1 MEFSQS
7 NVSLNESIHSDK
19 SSVRSI
25 RRSSSEGNPPPTP
38 PPQAFRSLPLSSRT
52 MPGELGETN
61 GKTDPIAKDVLL
73 PKFDRSGVLSPMNLS
88 MRMHTSRT
96 SESIFTSLEGNNDI
110 KSAEDIA
117 NDAASLTN
125 SSSGSF
131 DDHSKEEEAPDAN
144 DDKEMEVTQM
154 AESNSTN
161 PEEIVALSIESDNGA
176 VHLSVEE
183 NKSDIDDTKQ
193 SLEPNSSHNL
203 NDNMV
208 RKSFSDSFQDSSNT
222 SKIMMGVDLSIADG
236 SRSPSV
242 LSSQEDDY
250 SSKDSDEKEKEGLK
264 MKHLSFLLDQHH
276 RRISG
281 ISKVDDMNN
290 MNAWASASNYSLD
303 FTNSSG
309 DKSERSD
316 MKEDYAVNN
325 IMMSEITTNSL
336 TKIAKKESSSSLF
349 ENFDRTWRSVHSN
362 SDIHDDA
369 DLSHALS
376 MERLCFAALVHILL
390 KVHSHGKDLVA
401 KFGGV
406 PVDVVKLFWNR
417 VILYDPTKEKTKG
430 VDYAGNIIHC
440 LSDRLKYTKLEISDD
455 GTSTILSLSHEVYA
469 QYARYIFECDDVTQQ
484 QIDEWNMSFAGE
496 LQNVLLLN
504 QTRAVKGDSSV
515 IKEYAVSTLPTLLL
529 NSITPVMTGLA
540 GTSVSQRELFESKCF
555 SYIAVLFRN
564 QKYLHLRLDTLGRKY
579 SESTTLSMEN
589 VSDRSLRMKGDAIL
603 KATMLHVKDIE
614 HVISV
619 IAKKMDRVVVGD
631 ESFEITRVG
640 VAMYNAWKDA
650 CSSIMNDVRELVLT
664 MQDDVSNGTRAQTRR
679 MKRSTANRLMLSY
692 SGACL
697 TWKPTQFLPSIGEY
711 EIDETSSNVKI
722 IRNINKVSK
731 GHQPKSRMFGKTV
744 EEDRPM
750 MPLSEVLS
758 IDVDL
763 LSFETC
769 IGKAFHLL
777 GESLAALT
785 SSKSLILNRQV
796 SRTVGMVLP
805 GPMGCTS
812 KLHYCASALETY
824 IHIAGAVGFLL
835 SDELRD
841 VDEDD
846 LVDLGFNYEDTEGLD
861 PSTRMKKLIKD
872 RESAIEL
879 MGQLDILVAESFF
892 SLANHLISGA
902 QLGQKD
908 AIDMAGISLLNNL
921 SQQSFTSLSINPVL
935 GNPVLG
941 PRGKPSDI
949 SKVLQCYQ
957 LSMHYLRLG
966 IPELGEGDEDEDA
979 ASTVD
984 ATFDSYDS
992 DLDVFKTHQRIL
1004 HASVLHAIGIHYY
1017 EHLGDFR
1024 KAKTV
1029 LGDCVNKRQ
1038 LLLRQLRQDESDTGN
1053 ISSSSTGS
1061 TSMRSRRRESVGDA
1075 ARLSESSIIST
1086 RRGRR
1091 RNQAK
1096 GKNKVR
1102 PQVICDD
1109 ISDPNYLLLGNGK
1122 NHKDCLE
1129 SIELDLSST
1138 MEFSGLSSHGLAESE
1153 TALSLFQDALILR
1166 ALHEGKNC
1174 LDVADLQYN
1183 MGVIHDDLGQYEASL
1198 GRYGESLRVR
1208 ISHLEHLKVEQSI
1221 SSINPFINDDIEDIE
1236 RSAVLTLRCM
1246 TNVYHVLGDYI
1257 NAVNTNLKA
1266 IELIKEQVK
1275 RRGSVENDGLY
1286 SHKGS
1291 VLGFGKMKGDK
1302 SAVPLP
1308 RMVLEETR
1316 HILSQCPLPSPAK
1329 QPSNASRNGSP
1340 DDTARNEIS
1349 ELYETIVSLLNE
1361 MKEAGDNNGH
1371 LSNGYNSST
1380 GTPSSRFFLNDH
1392 HAMTNVLGKRLLNEE
1407 HMRLDS
1413 AFNLGLIAMYFGEH
1427 REAIAYLEKALRT
1440 LWTAFPGDSS
1450 GESSD
1455 SDASSSN
1462 VSADSSTDMRPK
1474 PKKQYAEGQAEE
1486 GILYHALAI
1495 CHTALSDND
1504 RAIRCHITALRY
1516 YRKRFGMLSLVVSGA
1531 LYDCATNYWNLCDF
1545 DRAEDFWA
1553 DCLRIL
1559 LSQDNGNAEVLQNTL
1574 EMDIARTLYN
1584 IAATKI
1590 CKGEYFNQYSLT
1602 CLHDSLTIFEKRS
1615 KEADRFSEEVAHAY
1629 FNLALVH
1636 YYRGAQ
1642 IKKGEHMP
1650 EDSQDSDFFSHDGIY
1665 PKDPSHVESFKLA
1678 LSCVDDAL
1686 SAYLS
1691 ADSTST
1697 EIVPQAHVGQ
1707 NLQHPMQAQVSLLTG
1722 HINNALGSATQA
1734 AWNYKTSIRLLN
1746 KVYSPKNLYSAS
1758 ALYELGS
1765 LLIRI
1770 GDTSD
1775 ALKYFEECLSIR
1787 LYILDR
1793 RNACVADVLF
1803 KIGGI
1808 LANRAKFDK
1817 ALEMEK
1823 ECLQIRI
1830 ENEGSEGDGVAT
1842 MLFNIGLIYSRI
1854 GKMRTSLEYLEG
1866 ALRVRKSRIVKISL
1880 ESLESQ
1886 SDCSAHETAL
1896 RSEEAQL
1903 AMVLHYIGNDYLQME
1918 ESSRAIHYYEEALS
1932 MWYRLCD
1939 FDKGGFSEYANKS
1952 GSAEKIDIHKDYLR
1966 DMADTMHNMG
1976 GVLETRS
1983 EYARALGFYNQA
1995 LVIKRSLLEETEK
2008 SIAKQQKS
2016 TALDDFILS
2025 SKTLSSAITLLRIG
2039 AIHVVLQNYDVALS
2053 YYKSAL
2059 KIQRQ
2064 HLGGD
2069 HIAVGQTL
2077 YEIGIIVRQVLKYSP
2092 DMRAQDILGMEKAAV
2107 KYLKDSLAIAKSRY
2121 GANHEIVASVM
2132 FDIGSIHD
2140 RKGDYEAALS
2150 CYQHSVRVYGTAY
2163 ARGLCRDL
2171 FDASHDNGK
2180 EFSSF
2185 SEHNHGLFNPSALDG
2200 FIANPF
2206 FGTPLKK
2213 VTSQIM
2219 QSQQQGNRNIK
2230 DRDSYLKA
2238 SLALANAATH
2248 SGVLGTN
2255 SIEVAVFRLLH
2266 YIVFYGVDPM
2276 KESMKSTI
2284 QYFLGSSSS
2293 SQDSLTED

>member
-1 MEFSQS
+1 
-7 NVSLNESIHSDK
+7 
-19 SSVRSI
+19 
-25 RRSSSEGNPPPTP
+25 
-38 PPQAFRSLPLSSRT
+38 
-52 MPGELGETN
+52 
-61 GKTDPIAKDVLL
+61 
-73 PKFDRSGVLSPMNLS
+73 
-88 MRMHTSRT
+88 MHTNRT
-96 SESIFTSLEGNNDI
+96 SESILTSLEGNNDI
-110 KSAEDIA
+110 KSAEDTS

-131 DDHSKEEEAPDAN
+131 DRHSKEEEALDAD

-161 PEEIVALSIESDNGA
+161 SEEISASSMESDNGA
-176 VHLSVEE
+176 VHLCEE
-183 NKSDIDDTKQ
+183 NKSDVDAKHSLEPSHNLSDNVHLFEENKSDVDAKQ
-193 SLEPNSSHNL
+193 SLEPNTSHNL

-208 RKSFSDSFQDSSNT
+208 QNTFSDSFQDSSNT
-222 SKIMMGVDLSIADG
+222 SKIIMAVDLSIAVG

-250 SSKDSDEKEKEGLK
+250 SSKDSDDKEKEVLK

-281 ISKVDDMNN
+281 MNKVDEMNT
-290 MNAWASASNYSLD
+290 MNAWATASNYSLD
-303 FTNSSG
+303 YTNSSG
-309 DKSERSD
+309 DKSERSN
-316 MKEDYAVNN
+316 MKEDAAVHKA
-325 IMMSEITTNSL
+325 MTSESSSSSL

-349 ENFDRTWRSVHSN
+349 ENFDRTWRSVHS
-362 SDIHDDA
+362 SSEIHDDA
-369 DLSHALS
+369 ELSQAFS

-390 KVHSHGKDLVA
+390 KVQSHGKDLVA
-401 KFGGV
+401 KFGSV
-406 PVDVVKLFWNR
+406 PVDVVKLFWNK
-417 VILYDPTKEKTKG
+417 VILYDPTKEKNEDVG
-430 VDYAGNIIHC
+430 VDYAGGIINC
-440 LSDRLKYTKLEISDD
+440 LADRLKYTKLEMSDD
-455 GTSTILSLSHEVYA
+455 GTSTNLSLSHEVYA
-469 QYARYIFECDDVTQQ
+469 QYARYIFECDGVTQH

-496 LQNVLLLN
+496 LQNVLLSN
-504 QTRAVKGDSSV
+504 QTRAAKGDSSV
-515 IKEYAVSTLPTLLL
+515 IKEYAVSTLPTILL

-540 GTSVSQRELFESKCF
+540 GTSVSQRELFENKCF
-555 SYIAVLFRN
+555 SYIAVLLRN
-564 QKYLHLRLDTLGRKY
+564 QKYLHLRLDTLGRKN
-579 SESTTLSMEN
+579 SENASPKIDN
-589 VSDRSLRMKGDAIL
+589 VPERSLRMKGDAIV

-614 HVISV
+614 QVISV
-619 IAKKMDRVVVGD
+619 IAKKVDRVVVGD
-631 ESFEITRVG
+631 ESFEITHVG

-664 MQDDVSNGTRAQTRR
+664 MHDDVSNGTQAQTRR
-679 MKRSTANRLMLSY
+679 MKRSTANPLMLSY
-692 SGACL
+692 SEACL
-697 TWKPTQFLPSIGEY
+697 TWKPTQFLPTVGEY
-711 EIDETSSNVKI
+711 EIHETLSDVKI
-722 IRNINKVSK
+722 ICNSNKVLK
-731 GHQPKSRMFGKTV
+731 GAKQKSVMFGKKLK
-744 EEDRPM
+744 EDRPM
-750 MPLSEVLS
+750 IPLSEVLC

-769 IGKAFHLL
+769 IGKTFHLL
-777 GESLAALT
+777 GESLAAIT

-796 SRTVGMVLP
+796 SHTVGMVLP

-812 KLHYCASALETY
+812 KLHYCASALESY
-824 IHIAGAVGFLL
+824 IRIADVAGFLL

-846 LVDLGFNYEDTEGLD
+846 LVDLGFSYEDTEGLD

-892 SLANHLISGA
+892 SLANHLICGA

-921 SQQSFTSLSINPVL
+921 SQQSFTPLSLSSVL
-935 GNPVLG
+935 E

-966 IPELGEGDEDEDA
+966 MPGLGEDDEDEDA
-979 ASTVD
+979 TSTVD
-984 ATFDSYDS
+984 AAFDSYDS
-992 DLDVFKTHQRIL
+992 DLDVFKIHQRIL
-1004 HASVLHAIGIHYY
+1004 HTSVLHAIGIHYY

-1038 LLLRQLRQDESDTGN
+1038 LLLRQLRQDETDASGN

-1061 TSMRSRRRESVGDA
+1061 TSLRSRRRGSVSGDI
-1075 ARLSESSIIST
+1075 ARLSESSIISS

-1096 GKNKVR
+1096 KKNKIR
-1102 PQVICDD
+1102 PQMICDD

-1138 MEFSGLSSHGLAESE
+1138 MEFSGLASHGLSESE

-1208 ISHLEHLKVEQSI
+1208 FSHLEQLKVEQSI
-1221 SSINPFINDDIEDIE
+1221 SNINPFINDDIEDIE
-1236 RSAVLTLRCM
+1236 KSAVLTLRCM
-1246 TNVYHVLGDYI
+1246 TNVYHVLGDYL

-1266 IELIKEQVK
+1266 IEVIKEQIK

-1316 HILSQCPLPSPAK
+1316 HSLSQCPLPSPAK
-1329 QPSNASRNGSP
+1329 QSSNASRNGSP

-1349 ELYETIVSLLNE
+1349 ELYETIVSLLDE
-1361 MKEAGDNNGH
+1361 MKEAGDNNGN

-1380 GTPSSRFFLNDH
+1380 GTTSSRFFLNDH

-1427 REAIAYLEKALRT
+1427 REAIAYLEQALRT

-1462 VSADSSTDMRPK
+1462 VSADSSTDMRQK

-1495 CHTALSDND
+1495 CHTARSDDD

-1559 LSQDNGNAEVLQNTL
+1559 LSQDSGKAAVLQNTL
-1574 EMDIARTLYN
+1574 EMNIARTLYN

-1602 CLHDSLTIFEKRS
+1602 CLHDSLTIFRKRS

-1636 YYRGAQ
+1636 YYRGVQ
-1642 IKKGEHMP
+1642 MMKGKHIP
-1650 EDSQDSDFFSHDGIY
+1650 EDSQDLDVLSTAGIY
-1665 PKDPSHVESFKLA
+1665 PKDPSHVEAFKLA

-1691 ADSTST
+1691 GDSTST
-1697 EIVPQAHVGQ
+1697 EIVPQVHVGQ
-1707 NLQHPMQAQVSLLTG
+1707 NLQHPMQAHVSLLTG
-1722 HINNALGSATQA
+1722 HINSALGSATQA

-1770 GDTSD
+1770 GDTND

-1787 LYILDR
+1787 LHILDR
-1793 RNACVADVLF
+1793 KDACVADALF

-1808 LANRAKFDK
+1808 LANMAKFDK

-1830 ENEGSEGDGVAT
+1830 ENEGNEGDGVAT
-1842 MLFNIGLIYSRI
+1842 MLFNIGLIYSRV

-1886 SDCSAHETAL
+1886 GDCSAHETAL

-1932 MWYRLCD
+1932 MWYKLCE
-1939 FDKGGFSEYANKS
+1939 FDIGGFSEYANKS
-1952 GSAEKIDIHKDYLR
+1952 GSAEKIVIHKDYLR

-2008 SIAKQQKS
+2008 SIAKQPTS

-2064 HLGGD
+2064 HLGRD
-2069 HIAVGQTL
+2069 HISVAQTL

-2140 RKGDYEAALS
+2140 RKGDYEEALS

-2163 ARGLCRDL
+2163 ARGLCSDI

-2180 EFSSF
+2180 KISSF
-2185 SEHNHGLFNPSALDG
+2185 SEDNHGLFNPSALNG
-2200 FIANPF
+2200 SITNPF
-2206 FGTPLKK
+2206 FGTPLKN
-2213 VTSQIM
+2213 VTRQAM
-2219 QSQQQGNRNIK
+2219 QSQQQGSREIK
-2230 DRDSYLKA
+2230 GRDSYLKA

-2276 KESMKSTI
+2276 RESMKSTI
-2284 QYFLGSSSS
+2284 QYILGLSS
-2293 SQDSLTED
+2293 SQGSVIEDSSENRRS